1 MLAFLRHRVVATI
14 VVAVTSWS
22 LQVTPAYAFLQEFYS
37 TLGVDA
43 QVSPAAAIKGGGMN
57 YYSSGGGSMRFGNAG
72 VTPFSITLPQLNAGC
87 GGIDLVAG
95 AFGFLSRA
103 QLEAFLRNVVQNAG
117 AVAFSI
123 ALETVAAPIKQAM
136 TEWADKIQQL
146 NQFFQNSCRLAKGIV
161 SSNSPERQWMSDLSS
176 KVIETFSGLSD
187 GSNGSSTSQG
197 SLGGD
202 AQQAAAADIDTA
214 QNSVGTTTPA
224 QVNGKPLFES
234 GRRYNLL
241 WEALKTVNQ
250 FNFFSGMITMSGDP
264 IGNYVSANQDQWK
277 EILLAVYGT
286 EITGIVSTSQKNQD
300 GVANGTSGVS
310 KPKTGNIRL
319 NPIVDIKLLIGDP
332 VPPSNSTNVA
342 LTVYSCSANA
352 DCIPSTDDGID
363 LPTTQINFGYP
374 ALASQVY
381 ADMQTIANAIQ
392 TRTSQLTNNSALLA
406 AQRLQGA
413 SGLPIVKVVSM
424 MSTQPGF
431 NSGYGDAVLQNYSKV
446 IATKIAMELVYAMGK
461 QVQGALSKAG
471 VSADTMVSEAIR
483 DYNLQVQ
490 DVMNNAFK
498 VSTNVKEQ
506 FDESVG
512 TMESMKHIQDA
523 QMQKVSHALA
533 ESLAFNR

>member
-1 MLAFLRHRVVATI
+1 MMPFFRRRTISVVVA
-14 VVAVTSWS
+14 AVTIWS
-22 LQVTPAYAFLQEFYS
+22 LEVTPAYAFLQQFYD
-37 TLGVDA
+37 TLGSNA
-43 QVSPAAAIKGGGMN
+43 QVSPPAAIKGGGMN
-57 YYSSGGGSMRFGNAG
+57 YYSTGGGSMRFGNAG

-161 SSNSPERQWMSDLSS
+161 SSSSPERQWMSDLSS

-187 GSNGSSTSQG
+187 GSNSNSTSQG

-224 QVNGKPLFES
+224 MVNGQPLFES

-241 WEALKTVNQ
+241 WEALKTVDQ
-250 FNFFSGMITMSGDP
+250 FSFFSGISLSSDP
-264 IGNYVSANQDQWK
+264 IGDYVNANQDQWK
-277 EILLAVYGT
+277 EILLSVYGT
-286 EITGIVSTSQKNQD
+286 YITGVVSDAQKNQD
-300 GVANGTSGVS
+300 GISNGSSGVS

-319 NPIVDIKLLIGDP
+319 NPMVDFKQLIGDAVP
-332 VPPSNSTNVA
+332 VSSATN
-342 LTVYSCSANA
+342 LSLNVYSCGANS
-352 DCIPSTDDGID
+352 DCIPSTDDGTD
-363 LPTTQINFGYP
+363 LPTTTINFGFP
-374 ALASQVY
+374 ALAPQVY
-381 ADMQTIANAIQ
+381 ADMEVIANAIKN
-392 TRTSQLTNNSALLA
+392 RTSQLSDSSALQA

-413 SGLPIVKVVSM
+413 SGLPVVKVIAM
-424 MSTQPGF
+424 MSTQPNFDAGF
-431 NSGYGDAVLQNYSKV
+431 GDAMLQSYSRV

-461 QVQGALSKAG
+461 QIQGALARAG
-471 VSADTMVSEAIR
+471 VSADTMVADGIR
-483 DYNLQVQ
+483 DYNLQILQ
-490 DVMNNAFK
+490 VMDNAFK

-506 FDESVG
+506 FDLSVYS
-512 TMESMKHIQDA
+512 MESMQHIQNA